1 MKRETLDKAKDIEA
15 DIKSIEKAVKVS
27 KYEDASHFMACEHY
41 GPSSA
46 TAHLPRWLNDKINA
60 LLAEEKQRLEEELE
74 ALTDDSDQAARAA
87 VDQPRK
93 EYLFGGCSVET
104 AASRKPSWMERHYTI
119 LPLVVVFIDII
130 LAVWLCYKYWDA
142 VFPYFDLLMAFNA
155 MAVILICLMLM
166 MCVEGY
172 YANKNIKKGGVE

>member
-1 MKRETLDKAKDIEA
+1 MKQETLDKAKRLESGIE
-15 DIKSIEKAVKVS
+15 SISEAIRVAKFPDSA
-27 KYEDASHFMACEHY
+27 HFEVRSHY
-41 GPSSA
+41 GADA
-46 TAHLPRWLNDKINA
+46 TKVALPKWLNDKINA

-87 VDQPRK
+87 ADQPRK

-104 AASRKPSWMERHYTI
+104 AASRKPSWMERHYTF

-130 LAVWLCYKYWDA
+130 LAVWLCYKHWDA

-172 YANKNIKKGGVE
+172 YANKNKLL